1 MFQLIAVAAGG
12 LAAAGVTLGVMASMD
27 KDETIDAK
35 VNTTLVRG
43 GYVSEGIL
51 MGSVVA
57 LPTSLVVLLV
67 FDMVTRL
74 KKKAGV

>member
-35 VNTTLVRG
+35 VNTTLVRV

>member
-1 MFQLIAVAAGG
+1 MIAVAAGG

-35 VNTTLVRG
+35 VNTTLVRV